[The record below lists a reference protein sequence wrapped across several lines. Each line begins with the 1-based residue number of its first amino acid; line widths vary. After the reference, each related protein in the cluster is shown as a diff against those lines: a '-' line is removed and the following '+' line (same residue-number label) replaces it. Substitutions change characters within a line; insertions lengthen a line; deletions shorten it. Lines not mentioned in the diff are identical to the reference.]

1 MNPATLQE
9 LFSSPGFLA
18 IFFAILLTI
27 ANIVV
32 GVSIL
37 PRRQRERE
45 KGFWIHRLLFAAVIL
60 CYAVFLF
67 YLHQISRPSIFA
79 NIVFGYLL
87 LAVPLSRRLN
97 VTLHAVIA
105 SVGLVLITVVAVLN
119 LV

>member
-1 MNPATLQE
+1 MPPTTLEE

-27 ANIVV
+27 ANIMV

-37 PRRQRERE
+37 PHDQRE
-45 KGFWIHRLLFAAVIL
+45 KGYRIHRILFGAVIISYSL
-60 CYAVFLF
+60 FLF
-67 YLHQISRPSIFA
+67 HLYQRGQISIFA

-87 LAVPLSRRLN
+87 IVVPFSRRLN

-105 SVGLVLITVVAVLN
+105 SVGLVLISMVAVFN
-119 LV
+119 LI